1 MVKTNNPKEGGAQM
15 SLYAG
20 MDLHSS
26 NTYLGIMDDKF
37 KRVFSKRLRNDISLI
52 IASLEPFR
60 EELEG
65 IVVESTYNWYW
76 LVDGLMDVGFG
87 DMHLANPCAIKQ
99 YEGLKYTDDRH
110 DAFWLA
116 HLLVL
121 GILPEGY
128 IYPVEDRPVR
138 DLLRKRSFLVR
149 KRTSHIH
156 SLRCMIERHTS
167 ERLSSNEIKKLEV
180 PDLEIFFQDEHL
192 NLSAEVNVAAI
203 SFLTHHITRIQK
215 AVKKKVKLREPFEL
229 LKTVPGIGE
238 ILALTIMLEVG
249 DISRFS
255 KVGDFASYARCV
267 PTKRISNEK
276 SKGKGNRKNGNR
288 YLNWAFVEASNF
300 ARRFNEKFLRYSQ
313 RKTAKTNY
321 IVATKAICNKLARV
335 CYYIMRDQVP
345 FREEDIFC

>member
-1 MVKTNNPKEGGAQM
+1 M

-26 NTYLGIMDDKF
+26 NTYVGIMDDKF
-37 KRVFSKRLRNDISLI
+37 KRVFKKRLKNDLSLI
-52 IASLEPFR
+52 LASLEPFR
-60 EELEG
+60 DELKG

-76 LVDGLMDVGFG
+76 LVDGLMDEGYS
-87 DMHLANPCAIKQ
+87 DIHLANPCAIKQ
-99 YEGLKYTDDRH
+99 YEGLKYRDDQH

-121 GILPEGY
+121 GILSEGY
-128 IYPVEDRPVR
+128 IYPKEGRPVR

-149 KRTSHIH
+149 QCTSHIH
-156 SLRCMIERHTS
+156 SVRCMIERHTS
-167 ERLSSNEIKKLEV
+167 KRLSAREIKKLEV
-180 PDLEIFFQDEHL
+180 TDLEIFFQDEHL
-192 NLSAEVNVAAI
+192 ILSAGANVAAI
-203 SFLTHHITRIQK
+203 AFLTHHITRIQK
-215 AVKKKVKLREPFEL
+215 AVKKQAKLREPFKL
-229 LKTVPGIGE
+229 LRTVPGIGD

-249 DISRFS
+249 DIRRFP

-267 PTKRISNEK
+267 PTERISNEK

-288 YLNWAFVEASNF
+288 YLNWAFVEASNL
-300 ARRFNEKFLRYSQ
+300 ARRHSEKFRRYYQ
-313 RKTAKTNY
+313 RKVAKTNN

-345 FREEDIFC
+345 FREEAIFC